1 MILEAAESE
10 TNMSDIFE
18 TVPEATSSPAGGPMP
33 DTIDGLRAEVER
45 LRSENAR
52 LEKETLRQIAEVRNI
67 QQRLQREK
75 SEALRY
81 ASADIVGELLVVID
95 DLDRSLEAVR
105 TGADASALAEGVRI
119 VNDHFM
125 KILRSRGVESIA
137 SVGEAFDPTHH
148 EALMQ
153 QPNREIPAGH
163 VAQEVQKGYRMHDRI
178 LRPARVIVSSGAPS
192 A

>member
-1 MILEAAESE
+1 
-10 TNMSDIFE
+10 MSDIFE
-18 TVPEATSSPAGGPMP
+18 SSPDAATTEAAAAMP
-33 DTIDGLRAEVER
+33 DSVEGLRAEVGR
-45 LRSENAR
+45 LRTENAR

-81 ASADIVGELLVVID
+81 AAAEIVQELLVVID
-95 DLDRSLEAVR
+95 DLDRSLEAVGN
-105 TGADASALAEGVRI
+105 GADAAALAEGVRI

-125 KILRSRGVESIA
+125 KILKSRGVEA
-137 SVGEAFDPTHH
+137 VPAAGQTFDPAMH

-153 QPNREIPAGH
+153 QPSAEAPAGQ
-163 VAQEVQKGYRMHDRI
+163 VIQEVQKGYRMHDRV

-192 A
+192 